1 MKTFNEY
8 RDLNKTNV
16 DKVIR
21 HDWATHIKHPS
32 LGEEFVK
39 VKEHSLN
46 EDGVIDE
53 YYVMHNDNLV
63 TIKAEEVTESH
74 GGTHSHKAKKK
85 K

>member
-1 MKTFNEY
+1 
-8 RDLNKTNV
+8 
-16 DKVIR
+16 
-21 HDWATHIKHPS
+21 

-53 YYVMHNDNLV
+53 YYVIHNDNLV

-74 GGTHSHKAKKK
+74 GGKHSHKAKKK